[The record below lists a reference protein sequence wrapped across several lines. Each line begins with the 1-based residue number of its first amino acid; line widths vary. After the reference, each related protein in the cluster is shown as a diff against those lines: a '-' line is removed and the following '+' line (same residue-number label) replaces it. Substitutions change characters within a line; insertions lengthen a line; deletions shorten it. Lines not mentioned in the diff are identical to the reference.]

1 MKTTFTFLAFFFVL
15 NLANSY
21 AQSFVES
28 ECGIIYNPSYSYT
41 NYQNANFGL
50 GYNLYHNNV
59 LISHQEG
66 SQAGRGYQVI
76 LLKFINDT
84 TGYIIISSKQHSVLT
99 EYFVDK
105 ITGNKFIPLWDA
117 YNTVSLFIV
126 NANLAYLSTYS
137 MNWELVK
144 CSDAQPSKQ
153 LMYGKPTSPI
163 TIIDTIIGMPLC
175 QNLSELNIRYDTV
188 NCKIVFHIIDSAYSI
203 NENSI
208 SPWKVFRNPADDY
221 INLKTSNPS
230 ISCEVKIVNSIGIL
244 QKSIILNRLSEQ
256 TIYVGDLRAG
266 VYIIE
271 FNEGSTKYLTKM
283 IKT

>member
-1 MKTTFTFLAFFFVL
+1 ML
-15 NLANSY
+15 NLVNCQ

-28 ECGIIYNPSYSYT
+28 ECGIMYNPSYSYT

-66 SQAGRGYQVI
+66 SQAGRGYQVVLI
-76 LLKFINDT
+76 KFINDT
-84 TGYIIISSKQHSVLT
+84 SGYIIISSKQHSVLT

-105 ITGNKFIPLWDA
+105 IIGNKFIPLWDA

-144 CSDAQPSKQ
+144 CSDVQPSKR
-153 LMYGKPTSPI
+153 LMYGKPTSPT

-175 QNLSELNIRYDTV
+175 QNLSEINVRYDTV
-188 NCKIVFHIIDSAYSI
+188 NCKIVFHITDSAYSI
-203 NENSI
+203 NENSL
-208 SPWKVFRNPADDY
+208 SQWNVFPNPADDY

-230 ISCEVKIVNSIGIL
+230 ISCVFKIVNSMGIL
-244 QKSIILNRLSEQ
+244 QKSISLDKLSEQ
-256 TIYVGDLRAG
+256 TIYV
-266 VYIIE
+266 E
-271 FNEGSTKYLTKM
+271 T
-283 IKT
+283 